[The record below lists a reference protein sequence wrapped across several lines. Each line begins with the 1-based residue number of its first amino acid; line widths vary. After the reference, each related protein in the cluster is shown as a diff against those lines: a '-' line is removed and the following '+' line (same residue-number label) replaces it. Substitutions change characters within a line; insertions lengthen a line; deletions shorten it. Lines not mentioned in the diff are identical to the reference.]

1 MKRRQIHWLP
11 PGEGDCCELVS
22 HPESRA
28 NAAERA
34 KKEGVMQANNQIVYV
49 VDDQIVIAETLAM
62 ILRRSGFVAISFD
75 DPASALAAVRTA
87 PPDLLLSDVM
97 MPGMTGVALAIEVR
111 KLLPRCKVL
120 LFSGTA
126 ATSPLLEAARSQ
138 GYDFELLL
146 KPVHPAD
153 LLAKLEAQWT
163 EKPRDREQIHGTKQ

>member
-1 MKRRQIHWLP
+1 M
-11 PGEGDCCELVS
+11 S
-22 HPESRA
+22 
-28 NAAERA
+28 
-34 KKEGVMQANNQIVYV
+34 ANNQIVFV

-75 DPASALAAVRTA
+75 DPASALAAVTTT

-97 MPGMTGVALAIEVR
+97 MPGMTGVELAIQVR

-126 ATSPLLEAARSQ
+126 ATAQLLETARSQ

-153 LLAKLEAQWT
+153 LLAKLEAQEF
-163 EKPRDREQIHGTKQ
+163 EKSGDCEQIHGTKQ